1 MGFVIS
7 PRKKQRRYNGDT
19 QFIYWFSCG
28 GGGGGLLWILFFN
41 WTKSSLNCCLMC
53 LFNYDTTTFARNKSP
68 LLANVSKKH
77 TYFTFVLQSG
87 SLTFAATD
95 IKCIFMLISIQTVVG
110 KKNHNSFSGFDLSRI
125 SSNNNWGYG
134 SMILI
139 NAYIFHVFHGLKSE
153 NITHVCRSNLI
164 YHLEQMIN
172 TILITDRAK
181 ENKQFQHLKSR
192 ILNLEQTQ
200 LHFAGLL
207 ASLA

>member
-7 PRKKQRRYNGDT
+7 PRKKAKAVYNGDT
-19 QFIYWFSCG
+19 QFIYWFSC

-95 IKCIFMLISIQTVVG
+95 IKCIFMLYFNSNCRREKITIHFVVLIWVALLQITFKVTV
-110 KKNHNSFSGFDLSRI
+110 
-125 SSNNNWGYG
+125 
-134 SMILI
+134 SMIHI
-139 NAYIFHVFHGLKSE
+139 IAYIFP
-153 NITHVCRSNLI
+153 
-164 YHLEQMIN
+164 
-172 TILITDRAK
+172 TIVLNRK
-181 ENKQFQHLKSR
+181 
-192 ILNLEQTQ
+192 ILLMS
-200 LHFAGLL
+200 AGTY
-207 ASLA
+207 

>member
-1 MGFVIS
+1 MRFTTCCFYFFFWVRAWKQEKIFLLWGLLF
-7 PRKKQRRYNGDT
+7 PPEKKQRRYNGDT
-19 QFIYWFSCG
+19 QFIYWFSC

-110 KKNHNSFSGFDLSRI
+110 KKITIHFLV
-125 SSNNNWGYG
+125 
-134 SMILI
+134 LI
-139 NAYIFHVFHGLKSE
+139 WVAFLQ
-153 NITHVCRSNLI
+153 ITFEVTVAW
-164 YHLEQMIN
+164 Y
-172 TILITDRAK
+172 
-181 ENKQFQHLKSR
+181 
-192 ILNLEQTQ
+192 
-200 LHFAGLL
+200 
-207 ASLA
+207 

>member
-1 MGFVIS
+1 MRFTTCCFYFFLSESLKTRKNIPPVGFVIS

-110 KKNHNSFSGFDLSRI
+110 KKKSQF
-125 SSNNNWGYG
+125 
-134 SMILI
+134 
-139 NAYIFHVFHGLKSE
+139 IFWFWFESQFLQ
-153 NITHVCRSNLI
+153 ITFEVTVAW
-164 YHLEQMIN
+164 Y
-172 TILITDRAK
+172 
-181 ENKQFQHLKSR
+181 
-192 ILNLEQTQ
+192 
-200 LHFAGLL
+200 
-207 ASLA
+207 